1 MTPERFHS
9 LVDAWGAD
17 SRRWPDAERADAL
30 AWARAHRAEADAAL
44 AAARDLDAWLA
55 CDRIAPP
62 SSALVERIVAGAPAR
77 ADAGSRR
84 RRFWWSGVGVAGVG
98 LAGALAGA
106 VAMSFIVLGNP
117 PPSGWQ
123 SGHGFGPENGGFETG
138 FGSADT
144 GSVADWGDE

>member
-1 MTPERFHS
+1 MTPERFHT

-17 SRRWPDAERADAL
+17 SRRWPDAEREDAL
-30 AWARAHRAEADAAL
+30 AWARAHRAEADAAF

-55 CDRIAPP
+55 CDPLAPP
-62 SSALVERIVAGAPAR
+62 SHALVERIVAGAPAR
-77 ADAGSRR
+77 IDAGARR

-106 VAMSFIVLGNP
+106 VAMSFVVLGSP
-117 PPSGWQ
+117 PPSANG
-123 SGHGFGPENGGFETG
+123 SGHGFAAENSAFETG
-138 FGSADT
+138 FGSPDS